1 MSKPRDLKIARG
13 FSLPPQAVTQTFA
26 IMARRGAGKTTTSG
40 VMVEEMVKAG
50 LPTCVVDP
58 IGVWYGLRSSADG
71 RSPGL
76 PVVILGGEHGD
87 APLLPTAG
95 AVVAEMLVD
104 NPFPVVLDPLRRLR
118 RRLRGKAPSATHGEV
133 MAPTSPPAVLTL
145 ADRVVESLG
154 EIGPATMPEVLA
166 HLGGPVPPDPTVDVD
181 ADAFSAMS
189 LHIATVF
196 DERTV
201 RTDEKRRFD
210 GQVWS
215 VWSLA

>member
-1 MSKPRDLKIARG
+1 
-13 FSLPPQAVTQTFA
+13 
-26 IMARRGAGKTTTSG
+26 
-40 VMVEEMVKAG
+40 
-50 LPTCVVDP
+50 
-58 IGVWYGLRSSADG
+58 
-71 RSPGL
+71 
-76 PVVILGGEHGD
+76 
-87 APLLPTAG
+87 
-95 AVVAEMLVD
+95 
-104 NPFPVVLDPLRRLR
+104 
-118 RRLRGKAPSATHGEV
+118 